1 LRILITGAT
10 GFLGSAVVKCLSGE
24 SDLAFELLPWQR
36 NSNGSV
42 LSRKDRESFLDLSKP
57 NVVLHLAWQSTID
70 RHYESSPTHH
80 DWANATLDFAA
91 ECIHRNIWFICA
103 GSAIDE
109 RRDGSTTHLNLSNY
123 LESKRH
129 LKERFTAMAKS
140 KSKMT
145 WLQIQYVFSMSE
157 LRPRL
162 LRAVMTSNDPRTFH
176 PDNPDSFHDFIHVDD
191 VATAISTVIS
201 NSITGEI
208 AVGTGFT
215 ISTKDFVEIVKFQS
229 GFQQTRP
236 KITRK
241 RTAAHRNIL
250 LSLNWSPL
258 ISLEFLGI
266 QTTA

>member
-1 LRILITGAT
+1 LRLLITGAS
-10 GFLGSAVVKCLSGE
+10 GFLGSAVVQSCSLRFREKIEILLWDQVAHGSLLSQE
-24 SDLAFELLPWQR
+24 SRDAYLEA
-36 NSNGSV
+36 N
-42 LSRKDRESFLDLSKP
+42 KP
-57 NVVLHLAWQSTID
+57 DTVLHLAWQSTID
-70 RHYESSPTHH
+70 LHYESSPTHH

-109 RRDGSTTHLNLSNY
+109 RRDGSTTHLDLSNY
-123 LESKRH
+123 VESKRH

-162 LRAVMTSNDPRTFH
+162 LRAVMTSKDPRTFH

-215 ISTKDFVEIVKFQS
+215 ISTKDFVEIVKFHG

-241 RTAAHRNIL
+241 RTAVHRNIL